1 MNARFPFSAWVG
13 CLALLLLAGCK
24 ADVNLNNIDTK
35 TQLDLGIAIPIGSMS
50 ATIGDFLNMGTEIEG
65 LYVDSLE
72 NKGILTFKDTFSV
85 ERKFHQVD
93 LSQYI
98 SETTLSMNVYDKLDG
113 LPIMYDHQIMGNDN
127 YPITLD
133 FPLALHL
140 SGINNDEDYERLD
153 SALIANAKFV
163 STVNATNLP
172 LKWEWIN
179 SITLDLGTEFSREGG
194 NSVVVYRKGDGY
206 GYGEEIP
213 IDIAQFSLNLMK
225 NSHPSS
231 WEGYV
236 KNVIDTCGFVIHFN
250 FTVPTSAGVIT
261 VPETAA
267 FDYKLAVQFIDY
279 TAIWGMF
286 KPSAQ
291 MSDHDT
297 VYIADSWDMWH
308 YLKRARLPFAEP
320 VLDIDITTQVAGALQ
335 LQGDFLFVATEDY
348 AEQRFASFDGQ
359 QTYYRTFH
367 KGEYLPVSSE
377 IGDSATMRVK
387 FDKDAARGNID
398 QLFMIRPDIV
408 GYKFQMDFNRQEEP
422 QLRITPNTG
431 VRLDAIV
438 TLPLIFNEGTAISYA
453 DTLQEVDLSALT
465 LDSLLASIDAI
476 TVDSVRTSDLKL
488 LVQFKNTIPLQI
500 KAVLRAL
507 DENNQLIMDPD
518 DPTQPLRLTAQDT
531 IRIAA
536 PKVEY
541 TGGQFITTASETVQV
556 LSVSKAHFDVFDR
569 IKSIQY
575 EASIDDES
583 LQSAF
588 DAGNYKVRIA
598 EDNKLTI
605 QIGVA
610 AYLDATFD
618 FNTDSNK

>member
-1 MNARFPFSAWVG
+1 M
-13 CLALLLLAGCK
+13 ALLLLGGCK
-24 ADVNLNNIDTK
+24 AAVDLNNIDTK
-35 TQLDLGIAIPIGSMS
+35 TQLDLGVALPIGSMS
-50 ATIGDFLNMGTEIEG
+50 ATIADFLNAGNTIEG
-65 LYVDSLE
+65 LYFDSLE

-113 LPIMYDHQIMGNDN
+113 LPIMYDHKIMGNDD
-127 YPITLD
+127 YPVTLD
-133 FPLALHL
+133 FPISLHL

-153 SALIANAKFV
+153 SALITNAKFV
-163 STVNATNLP
+163 STVKATDLP
-172 LKWEWIN
+172 LEWEWIN
-179 SITLDLGTEFSREGG
+179 YITLDLGKEFSREGG

-213 IDIAQFSLNLMK
+213 IDITKFSLNLMK

-308 YLKRARLPFAEP
+308 YIKRATLPFAEP
-320 VLDIDITTQVAGALQ
+320 VLDIDITTQIAGALQ

-348 AEQRFASFDGQ
+348 TEQRFASFDGQ

-387 FDKDAARGNID
+387 FDKDASRGKID
-398 QLFMIRPDIV
+398 QLFEIRPDVV
-408 GYKFQMDFNRQEEP
+408 GYKFEMDFNRQEEP

-453 DTLQEVDLSALT
+453 DTLQEVDLSAMT

-476 TVDSVRTSDLKL
+476 TVDSVRTSDLRL
-488 LVQFKNTIPLQI
+488 LVQCKNTIPLQI
-500 KAVLRAL
+500 KGVLRAL
-507 DENNQLIMDPD
+507 DENNQIVMDPD

-541 TGGQFITTASETVQV
+541 TGGQFITTASETTEI
-556 LSVSKAHFDVFDR
+556 LTISKAHFDVFDR

-583 LQSAF
+583 LHSAF
-588 DAGNYKVRIA
+588 EAGNYKVRIA
-598 EDNKLTI
+598 EDNKLVM

-610 AYLDATFD
+610 AYVDATFD
-618 FNTDSNK
+618 IDTDSNK